1 MLQHL
6 VMLLTWLSPL
16 HTFLSLHLAV
26 TGSLTQKTAHH
37 REDRQG
43 KGDAPADGFRPL
55 HSVLT
60 YWQPRALHRA
70 LKVLEA
76 IDHDCWTEMA
86 LPAYVQQTQRVL
98 IQTIPAADAC
108 CLNQLMLPEA
118 LFMQRKLDSL
128 EHVYFGITS
137 VTRQLLLQRA

>member
-1 MLQHL
+1 
-6 VMLLTWLSPL
+6 
-16 HTFLSLHLAV
+16 
-26 TGSLTQKTAHH
+26 
-37 REDRQG
+37 
-43 KGDAPADGFRPL
+43 
-55 HSVLT
+55 
-60 YWQPRALHRA
+60 
-70 LKVLEA
+70 
-76 IDHDCWTEMA
+76 MA